1 MKFTYETFS
10 CEVAFYVIDAKYN
23 WTDWSAMNAIDW
35 DTFDTNLEHFLNENP
50 LFYITARFY
59 DASCIF
65 PLEKLRDY
73 VVVDRGFG
81 TLTLIMKTEESGSM
95 SGFLDAR
102 VFATQEM
109 VKAAVEFVREH
120 LPSFPARE
128 ADISYHISLFRCLGY
143 VEYTGE

>member
-23 WTDWSAMNAIDW
+23 WTDWGAINAIDW
-35 DTFDTNLEHFLNENP
+35 ETFDGHIEHFPTQNP
-50 LFYITARFY
+50 LYITARFY
-59 DASCIF
+59 DASRIF

-109 VKAAVEFVREH
+109 VRAAAEFVREH
-120 LPSFPARE
+120 LPSFTARE
-128 ADISYHISLFRCLGY
+128 ADISYRICLFRCAGF
-143 VEYTGE
+143 VENTGE